1 MPWWFFRRK
10 RPTVPQSS
18 SPSVSDASE
27 SAQFSSRANVTTLA
41 DRVDTD
47 QRRYLEEQPYLLP
60 KDLQEVNRLDFQHYV
75 LRAALR
81 RNYLAPIQTP
91 RQILDVGCGTGQWA
105 SELAREFPQASVVG
119 LDVEEAKQQTAPP
132 PNYRFVKGDVLNGL
146 PFPDHS
152 FDFVHQR
159 FLWTALPLAAW
170 PRVVQE
176 LARVTAPGGWVE
188 LLEPGLEAAPMGP
201 THRQLDAMIKE
212 LAALRGLDGEGAV
225 TASLDRYLWEAGLSQ
240 VQRQVIEVPFGDWGG
255 RIGSLLALDFREFA
269 LALSGAATKR
279 FQLSQQQYQSLV
291 QTMLQEC
298 NELKT
303 MYHFVAAYGRKL

>member
-10 RPTVPQSS
+10 SPTVLSNGAP
-18 SPSVSDASE
+18 PSSDAPEAARSL
-27 SAQFSSRANVTTLA
+27 SWTKAVTSPDNA
-41 DRVDTD
+41 DGD

-75 LRAALR
+75 LRAVLR
-81 RNYLAPIQTP
+81 RNYLAPIQEP

-105 SELAREFPQASVVG
+105 SELAREFPQANVIG

-132 PNYRFVKGDVLNGL
+132 PNYRFVKGDVLKGL

-176 LARVTAPGGWVE
+176 LVRVTASGGWVE
-188 LLEPGLEAAPMGP
+188 LLEPGLEAEPMGP

-212 LAALRGLDGEGAV
+212 LAALRGLDGGGTV
-225 TASLDRYLWEAGLSQ
+225 TASLGRYLWEAGLSQ
-240 VQRQVIEVPFGDWGG
+240 VQRQVIQVPFGDWGG

-279 FQLSQQQYQSLV
+279 FQLSPQQYQTLV

-298 NELKT
+298 NQLQTK
-303 MYHFVAAYGRKL
+303 YQFVAAYGQKS